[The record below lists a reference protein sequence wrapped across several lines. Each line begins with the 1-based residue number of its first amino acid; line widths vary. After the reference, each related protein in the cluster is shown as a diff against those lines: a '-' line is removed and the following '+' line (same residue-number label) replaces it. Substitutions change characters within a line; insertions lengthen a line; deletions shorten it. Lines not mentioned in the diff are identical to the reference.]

1 VQVAIKNE
9 AVLELVAHTFNPST
23 EQAEAGRSEF
33 KASLIHR
40 WSSRT
45 ARATQKKKL
54 WCLAKPKKKKKK
66 KKGGAGKAL
75 WDERWLSS

>member
-1 VQVAIKNE
+1 VAIKNE

-45 ARATQKKKL
+45 ARATQKKK
-54 WCLAKPKKKKKK
+54 KKVIAIHWLLSF
-66 KKGGAGKAL
+66 GGVK
-75 WDERWLSS
+75 